1 MFFIAYL
8 NFFKKITITLLT
20 SYVVYIIYVGKHI
33 KGGERMGN
41 MFLRDFD
48 PDVYRAAKIRAAEE
62 GITLKEVVRRALI
75 EYTKKPLK
83 KKGG

>member
-1 MFFIAYL
+1 
-8 NFFKKITITLLT
+8 
-20 SYVVYIIYVGKHI
+20 
-33 KGGERMGN
+33 MGN

-48 PDVYRAAKIRAAEE
+48 PEVYRAAKIRAAEE